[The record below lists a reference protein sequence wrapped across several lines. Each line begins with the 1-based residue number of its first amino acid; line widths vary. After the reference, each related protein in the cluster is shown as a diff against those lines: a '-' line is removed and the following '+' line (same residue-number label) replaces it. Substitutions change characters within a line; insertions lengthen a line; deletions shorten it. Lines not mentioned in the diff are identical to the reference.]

1 MNSSQQRILVTGAAG
16 YLASWV
22 VEHLLRQGHQ
32 VHGSVRSLD
41 DQSKTTHL
49 QQLASTLP
57 GTLHLFEADLLVEG
71 SFDQAMQGC
80 DAVIHCAS
88 PYFLEDCP
96 DPEAQLLRPAVQ
108 GTRNVLNAVNR
119 CQSVRRVVLTSSVLA
134 LYNDAQDLATQPAK
148 RVEESHV
155 NPNTELRHNPYAY
168 SKTMAERAA
177 WEMQNA
183 QTRWDLVSIH
193 PGAIFGPS
201 LSSRADATSVGML
214 TQFLNGSFRR
224 GVPRLWM
231 GLVDVRDAA
240 QAHVTAA
247 LQYSASGR
255 YIVVAESARLL
266 DMAAL
271 MDVAAVGIKDRLP
284 STEAPKSL
292 LWLIAPLLGLRRRY
306 IARNVGYPLTF
317 NNSRSQRELGLAY
330 RSLDSTLN
338 EHIQQIASDGLLK

>member
-1 MNSSQQRILVTGAAG
+1 MNSSQRSILVTGAAG

-41 DQSKTTHL
+41 DQGKVAHL
-49 QQLASTLP
+49 QQLAASLP
-57 GTLHLFEADLLVEG
+57 GTLRLFEADLLVEG

-80 DAVIHCAS
+80 EAVIHCAS

-96 DPEAQLLRPAVQ
+96 DPEAQLVQPAVL

-119 CQSVRRVVLTSSVLA
+119 CPSIRRVVLTSSVLA
-134 LYNDAQDLATQPAK
+134 LFNDAKDLISRPTPTVQ
-148 RVEESHV
+148 ESDI
-155 NPNTELRHNPYAY
+155 NPITALRHNPYAY
-168 SKTMAERAA
+168 SKTMAEQTA
-177 WEMQNA
+177 WNMQKA
-183 QTRWDLVSIH
+183 QTRWDMVSIH

-214 TQFLNGSFRR
+214 TQFLNGSFRQ

-231 GLVDVRDAA
+231 GLADVRDVA

-247 LQYSASGR
+247 LQESANGR
-255 YIVVAESARLL
+255 YIVVAETARLL
-266 DMAAL
+266 EMAAL
-271 MDVAAVGIKDRLP
+271 MDVAAVGISDRLP
-284 STEAPKSL
+284 RGEAPKSL
-292 LWLIAPLLGLRRRY
+292 LWLIAPLIGLRRNY
-306 IARNVGYPLTF
+306 IARNVGYPLAF
-317 NNSRSQRELGLAY
+317 NNSRSQLELGIVY
-330 RSLDSTLN
+330 RSLRSTLN

>member
-1 MNSSQQRILVTGAAG
+1 MTSSQRSILVTGAAG

-32 VHGSVRSLD
+32 VHGSVRSLA
-41 DQSKTTHL
+41 DQGKVSHL
-49 QQLASTLP
+49 QQLADTLP
-57 GTLHLFEADLLVEG
+57 GTLRLFEADLLVEG

-96 DPEAQLLRPAVQ
+96 DPETQLLQPAVQ
-108 GTRNVLNAVNR
+108 GTRNVLNSVNR
-119 CQSVRRVVLTSSVLA
+119 CDSVRRVVLTSSVLA
-134 LYNDAQDLATQPAK
+134 LFNNAKDLASRPTPTVQ
-148 RVEESHV
+148 ESDINH
-155 NPNTELRHNPYAY
+155 NTELLQNPYAY
-168 SKTMAERAA
+168 SKTVAERTA
-177 WEMQNA
+177 WEMQKA
-183 QTRWDLVSIH
+183 QTRWDMVSIH

-247 LQYSASGR
+247 LQESASGR
-255 YIVVAESARLL
+255 YIVVAETARLL
-266 DMAAL
+266 EMAAL
-271 MDVAAVGIKDRLP
+271 MDVTAVGIPDRLP
-284 STEAPKSL
+284 SGEAPKSL
-292 LWLIAPLLGLRRRY
+292 LWLIAPLIGLRRNY
-306 IARNVGYPLTF
+306 ITGNVGYPLAF
-317 NNSRSQRELGLAY
+317 NNNRSQLELGIVY
-330 RSLDSTLN
+330 RSLRSTLN
-338 EHIQQIASDGLLK
+338 EHIQQIARDGLLK